1 MTVNIK
7 IEIGRIDLSS
17 NLFKV
22 MEDTMLKTSQAWMS
36 SNSSDTGTSLFSND
50 GNELVLSLIYRK
62 IEHKRDNSIVSPVTY
77 KPVSHLSK
85 QPNSRP
91 QWGRMNTTPTIK
103 PWKQTNLKDTKIM
116 DIRNAHFDKPLSI
129 DRRSSNI
136 QDTFLEVFGTNAN
149 HILGGKG
156 GL

>member
-7 IEIGRIDLSS
+7 IKIGRLDLPS

-22 MEDTMLKTSQAWMS
+22 VEDTLISTGQSWMTPN
-36 SNSSDTGTSLFSND
+36 SNGVGTSTFSND
-50 GNELVLSLIYRK
+50 GDELKLSLRYRPIDYTK
-62 IEHKRDNSIVSPVTY
+62 GSKIVSPVTY
-77 KPVSHLSK
+77 TPVSHLAK
-85 QPNSRP
+85 PVNSRP
-91 QWGRMNTTPTIK
+91 QWGRMSSSPTIK
-103 PWKQTNLKDTKIM
+103 PWKQTGIKESKTS

-129 DRRSSNI
+129 DRKGSSI
-136 QDTFLEVFGTNAN
+136 QDTFLDVFGTNAK